1 MAKLLISLT
10 QSKMKDKYLV
20 YLTTGLIAY
29 LTPILTSLLLVGGL
43 VMFDWITGIIK
54 SHKLGTLSSRAMVK
68 KFYTA
73 SSYLVAI
80 AAVRLCEVYFG
91 DQIPLVKP
99 VIAMIALSELQSMR
113 ENIEAITG
121 IDLLKNLFGF
131 LQRKSQSE

>member
-1 MAKLLISLT
+1 MKEKYTIYLI
-10 QSKMKDKYLV
+10 
-20 YLTTGLIAY
+20 TGLIAY

-43 VMFDWITGIIK
+43 VMFDWITGVIK
-54 SHKLGTLSSRAMVK
+54 AHKLGTLSSRAMIK
-68 KFYTA
+68 KFYTGA
-73 SSYLVAI
+73 SYLVAI

-91 DQIPLVKP
+91 DEIPLVKP

-121 IDLLKNLFGF
+121 VDLLKNLFGF

>member
-1 MAKLLISLT
+1 
-10 QSKMKDKYLV
+10 MKDKYLV
-20 YLTTGLIAY
+20 YLTTGLLAY

-91 DQIPLVKP
+91 DEIPLVKP

-121 IDLLKNLFGF
+121 VDLLKNLFGF

>member
-1 MAKLLISLT
+1 
-10 QSKMKDKYLV
+10 MKEKYLV

-43 VMFDWITGIIK
+43 VMFDWITGVMK
-54 SHKLGTLSSRAMVK
+54 AHKLGTLSSRAMIK
-68 KFYTA
+68 KFYTG

-91 DQIPLVKP
+91 DEIPLVKP

-113 ENIEAITG
+113 ENIQAITG
-121 IDLLKNLFGF
+121 IDLLKNLFNV
-131 LQRKSQSE
+131 LQRKSES

>member
-1 MAKLLISLT
+1 
-10 QSKMKDKYLV
+10 MKEKYLV

-43 VMFDWITGIIK
+43 VMFDWITGVMK
-54 SHKLGTLSSRAMVK
+54 AHKLGTLSSRAMIK
-68 KFYTA
+68 KFYTG

-91 DQIPLVKP
+91 DEIPLVKP

-113 ENIEAITG
+113 ENIQAITG
-121 IDLLKNLFGF
+121 VDLLKNLFNV
-131 LQRKSQSE
+131 LQRKSES

>member
-1 MAKLLISLT
+1 
-10 QSKMKDKYLV
+10 MKEKYLV
-20 YLTTGLIAY
+20 YLITGLIAY

-43 VMFDWITGIIK
+43 VMFDWITGVIK
-54 SHKLGTLSSRAMVK
+54 AHKLGTLSSRAMIK
-68 KFYTA
+68 KFYTG

-91 DQIPLVKP
+91 DDIPLVKP

-121 IDLLKNLFGF
+121 IDLLKNLFNV
-131 LQRKSQSE
+131 LQRKSES

>member
-1 MAKLLISLT
+1 
-10 QSKMKDKYLV
+10 MKEKYTIYLV
-20 YLTTGLIAY
+20 TGLIAY

-54 SHKLGTLSSRAMVK
+54 AHKLGTLSSRVMIK
-68 KFYTA
+68 KFYTG

-91 DQIPLVKP
+91 DEIPLVKP

-113 ENIEAITG
+113 ENIQAITG
-121 IDLLKNLFGF
+121 IDLLKNLFNV
-131 LQRKSQSE
+131 LQRKTES

>member
-1 MAKLLISLT
+1 
-10 QSKMKDKYLV
+10 MKEKYLA
-20 YLTTGLIAY
+20 YLTAGLIAY
-29 LTPILTSLLLVGGL
+29 LSPIITSLLLVGGL

-54 SHKLGTLSSRAMVK
+54 SHKLGMLSSRAMIK

-91 DQIPLVKP
+91 NEIPLVKP

-121 IDLLKNLFGF
+121 IDLLKNLFNV
-131 LQRKSQSE
+131 LQRKSES

>member
-1 MAKLLISLT
+1 LQNTKGKKEMKEKYTIYLI
-10 QSKMKDKYLV
+10 
-20 YLTTGLIAY
+20 TGLIAY

-43 VMFDWITGIIK
+43 VMFDWITGVMK
-54 SHKLGTLSSRAMVK
+54 AHKLGTLSSRAMIK
-68 KFYTA
+68 KFYTG

-91 DQIPLVKP
+91 DEIPLVKP

-121 IDLLKNLFGF
+121 IDLLKNLFNV
-131 LQRKSQSE
+131 LQRKSES